1 MPEMDDTGT
10 RWMRSRVARTS
21 SRQSRTGRF
30 LLLSLLLHLLAVVA
44 LNMSLLLH
52 DAPPPPAQPR
62 DPIEVTFARPEPAPE
77 PEKPEALAETSSR
90 AQSPDGPKAEVAQSP
105 KTVLPKVPE
114 APSEPAPPMPA
125 SPPASRAGARPA
137 EVQPPVQV
145 APEPAPEPPAKASP
159 EPRQEK
165 AKTPDQEQPK
175 PQRPPAEQPESKRVA
190 KVPEPKPTPA
200 ERPEPKR
207 MAKLPDPKPAP
218 PERLE
223 PKPSGKPP
231 TAANVAPA
239 KPEEEAAPSS
249 PGLPESLAQPGRG
262 RSPFLGRIPLLS
274 GDDLEKYAQARSGDQ
289 RASAGDSVSLDTKEV
304 KYMSYFA
311 HIKRRIERVWTY
323 PSDAI
328 SSGIQGQL
336 HLKFVLARNGQV
348 KSVELLRSSGF
359 KVLDK
364 EAWDA
369 VVNGAPFGPFP
380 PTIVDEELH
389 ITARFSYVLDEAM
402 RRTRMR

>member
-30 LLLSLLLHLLAVVA
+30 LLLSLLLHLLAAVA
-44 LNMSLLLH
+44 LNLSLLWQD
-52 DAPPPPAQPR
+52 DAPPPARPR
-62 DPIEVTFARPEPAPE
+62 DPIQVSFARPEPGPE
-77 PEKPEALAETSSR
+77 PEKPAALAETSSR
-90 AQSPDGPKAEVAQSP
+90 AQSPDGPRADIAQSP
-105 KTVLPKVPE
+105 KTVLPME
-114 APSEPAPPMPA
+114 RQAPPEP
-125 SPPASRAGARPA
+125 SPPIPSSPPTPRADVRPA
-137 EVQPPVQV
+137 EIQPPVQV
-145 APEPAPEPPAKASP
+145 APEPTPEPPAKPSP

-165 AKTPDQEQPK
+165 VKAPAQEQPK
-175 PQRPPAEQPESKRVA
+175 PQHLPAEQPESKRVV

-207 MAKLPDPKPAP
+207 MAKLPEPKPAP
-218 PERLE
+218 PERQE
-223 PKPSGKPP
+223 RKPSVKPP
-231 TAANVAPA
+231 TSANVAPL
-239 KPEEEAAPSS
+239 KLPEEAAPGAR
-249 PGLPESLAQPGRG
+249 GLPESLAQLDYR
-262 RSPFLGRIPLLS
+262 RSPLFGRVPLLS

-289 RASAGDSVSLDTKEV
+289 RGSAGDSVSLDTKEV
-304 KYMSYFA
+304 KYLSYFA
-311 HIKRRIERVWTY
+311 HIKRRIERVWSY

-328 SSGIQGQL
+328 TSGIQGQL

-380 PTIVDEELH
+380 PTIPDEELH